1 MGAGSVWL
9 GEHALAIG
17 DTIADVEFAMVN
29 SEQEVWR

>member
-17 DTIADVEFAMVN
+17 DTIAEVEFGMVN
-29 SEQEVWR
+29 FEQEVWR